1 LGNWILKALIQGA
14 ISVTPMS
21 EDLNFLFQKYV
32 THSVKQSKSSL
43 SIRLV
48 WCGKHIEY
56 YRQYSSGQNLPSS
69 ALELGTGWLST
80 VPVGLYLSGIDTIYT
95 VDIHDLRKRE
105 VQVDLLNVVTSFTT
119 EELKAKLPTLIESRF
134 DSLREMWRSGQTP
147 EEIFQNVGIRFLIAD
162 ARHLDLQAG
171 TIPFFVSNTTFEHI
185 PGARLTDI
193 LREFHRLATPD
204 AVMSHL
210 IDMSDHY
217 EHFDHSL
224 SVYSFLQHG
233 PLVWRLVNNSLM
245 YQNRLRINDFRAIH
259 QTAGFKIVHEE
270 NYIKHAARLDEI
282 KLAAAFREY
291 SREDLIP
298 SSSWMISKP
307 V

>member
-69 ALELGTGWLST
+69 TIELGTGWLST

-105 VQVDLLNVVTSFTT
+105 VQVDLLNVLTSFTT
-119 EELKAKLPTLIESRF
+119 EELKVKLPTLIESRF
-134 DSLREMWRSGQTP
+134 
-147 EEIFQNVGIRFLIAD
+147 
-162 ARHLDLQAG
+162 
-171 TIPFFVSNTTFEHI
+171 
-185 PGARLTDI
+185 DI

-217 EHFDHSL
+217 EHFYHSL
-224 SVYSFLQHG
+224 SVYSFLRHG

-259 QTAGFKIVHEE
+259 QTAGFKIVHEKDQ
-270 NYIKHAARLDEI
+270 IKHAAHLDEI